1 MLSTCNSGCVNTF
14 TLLETSQCDIYQ
26 RSEIP
31 VRLLLATCD
40 TAFPSGT
47 YDDLAHATA
56 FQALVVAASVGVT
69 FELADFTW
77 SDPTTTTK
85 AYRSR
90 RSPARTITT
99 GRTLTARDYT
109 AVDKD
114 PDGVT
119 SEFWDRTFYVD
130 TIQNK
135 AVKARGYI
143 TDKGKIYLFLNEQND
158 FMDYDQ
164 NFWTGYDTEVEGQ
177 TVEYKNFALNFVGD
191 PLKKQKLPYLDLAA
205 ADPTD
210 SLSLGWMYKSNG
222 F

>member
-1 MLSTCNSGCVNTF
+1 MLSTCNATCVNSF

-40 TAFPSGT
+40 TAFPAGT
-47 YDDLAHATA
+47 YDDIAHATA
-56 FQALVVAASVGVT
+56 FAALVTAASVGVT
-69 FELADFTW
+69 FELADFNW
-77 SDPTTTTK
+77 SEPTTTTK

-90 RSPARTITT
+90 RSPARTIIT
-99 GRTLTARDYT
+99 GRTLTAKDYT
-109 AVDKD
+109 ATDKA
-114 PDGVT
+114 PNGTT
-119 SEFWDRTFYVD
+119 SAFWDRTFYVD

-135 AVKARGYI
+135 AVRARGYI
-143 TDKGKIYLFLNEQND
+143 TDKGLIYLFLNEQGD

-164 NFWTGYDTEVEGQ
+164 LYYDSDDTEVEGQ
-177 TVEYKNFALNFVGD
+177 TVEYKNLTLTFNGD
-191 PLKKQKLPYLDLAA
+191 PKRKRKLPYLDLAA

-210 SLSLGWMYKSNG
+210 SLGLGWMYKSNG